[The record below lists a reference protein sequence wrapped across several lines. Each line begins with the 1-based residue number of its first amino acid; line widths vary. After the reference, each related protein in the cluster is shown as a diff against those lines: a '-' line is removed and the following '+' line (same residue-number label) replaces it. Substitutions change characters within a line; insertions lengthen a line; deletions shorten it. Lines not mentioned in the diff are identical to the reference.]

1 MDAPRPVEVKELA
14 LLLVRMEQAVADTGR
29 AFAFKM
35 TAIAG
40 FFALMAVVYALVTRV
55 WGIAAILVGFAAG
68 MAWLGRAAARRTSPE
83 RMQPVLDAV
92 RDAPGTVERIR
103 HYTTSDSRRLFVSHW
118 LEVRTGQHRLVM
130 KAQDEWMVLLDI
142 LRRRCPG
149 ASVTGM

>member
-1 MDAPRPVEVKELA
+1 MEASRPVDVKELA

-29 AFAFKM
+29 GFALGM
-35 TAIAG
+35 MAIAG
-40 FFALMAVVYALVTRV
+40 FFALMAVVYALVIHV

-92 RDAPGTVERIR
+92 RDAPGKVETLR
-103 HYTTSDSRRLFVSHW
+103 HYTTSDSRRVFVSHW
-118 LEVRTGQHRLVM
+118 LEVRTAQHRLVM
-130 KAQDEWMVLLDI
+130 KAQDDWVVLLDI